1 MPVTRY
7 RSVEEIPPPA
17 LRERGSNELLRAIAA
32 TWSRA
37 AWMAPLRFPP
47 GVHRHRSIQ
56 ELNATTDAWGLANAT
71 RLLEDRKEA
80 G

>member
-7 RSVEEIPPPA
+7 RSVEEIPPPP
-17 LRERGSNELLRAIAA
+17 LRERGSEALLQAIAA

-37 AWMAPLRFPP
+37 AWLAPLRFPP

-56 ELNATTDAWGLANAT
+56 EMNETTDAWGLANAV
-71 RLLEDRKEA
+71 RLRQERLKR

>member
-7 RSVEEIPPPA
+7 RSVEGIPPPA
-17 LRERGSNELLRAIAA
+17 LREPGSDSLIRAIAA

-37 AWMAPLRFPP
+37 AWLAPLRFPP
-47 GVHRHRSIQ
+47 GLHRHRSIE
-56 ELNATTDAWGLANAT
+56 ELNATTDAWGLANSA
-71 RLLEDRKEA
+71 RLLLERKEA

>member
-1 MPVTRY
+1 MPVTKY

-17 LRERGSNELLRAIAA
+17 LRERGSDALLRAIAA

-56 ELNATTDAWGLANAT
+56 ELNVTTDAWALANAV
-71 RLLEDRKEA
+71 RLRQDRKEA

>member
-7 RSVEEIPPPA
+7 RSVAEIPPPA
-17 LRERGSNELLRAIAA
+17 LREPGSDALIRAIAA

-37 AWMAPLRFPP
+37 TWMAPLRFPP
-47 GVHRHRSIQ
+47 GIHRHRSIE
-56 ELNATTDAWGLANAT
+56 ELNATTDSWALANAA
-71 RLLEDRKEA
+71 RLLRERKEA